1 MSDATSDTARWR
13 SHDLA
18 VRVGVSACLL
28 GTRVRYDG
36 GHKHD
41 AFVEGELGRFVQL
54 VPVCPEVELGMAVP
68 RPPIQIVQPGGTR
81 RDDAQ
86 QLREV
91 ESGRDHTGAMN
102 RFAAR
107 RARDLASES
116 LCGFVLKSAS
126 PTCGVE
132 GVKVWPSGGG
142 RPARRGRGFFARALM
157 DRDPLLPVEEDARL
171 ADPTRRELFIERI
184 FACHRLRT
192 LYAERFGAVDLVA
205 FHRAHAIQLASH
217 SARHARDLDEMVA
230 RLSGRPSAPFR
241 SAYSQGFSQAL
252 RQTATRRRHGSALR
266 QILEHLRD
274 RLDGAARGELR
285 AAIDDYCSLRGPRVV
300 PITLMREHALRLEDD
315 YLVSQ
320 VYLDP
325 HPAEQALQ
333 KLG

>member
-1 MSDATSDTARWR
+1 MSDATADTPRWR

-41 AFVEGELGRFVQL
+41 AFVEGKLGRFIQL

-68 RPPIQIVQPGGTR
+68 RPPIQIVQPGGSR

-91 ESGRDHTGAMN
+91 EGGRDHTAAMN

-107 RARDLASES
+107 RARELASES

-126 PTCGVE
+126 PTCGIE
-132 GVKVWPSGGG
+132 RVKVWPSGGG

-157 DRDPLLPVEEDARL
+157 DRDPLLPVEEETRL
-171 ADPTRRELFIERI
+171 ADPTRCEPFIERI

-192 LYAERFGAVDLVA
+192 LYADRFAAADLVA
-205 FHRAHAIQLASH
+205 LHRAHAIQLASH
-217 SARHARDLDEMVA
+217 SARHARDLDEIVA
-230 RLSGRPSAPFR
+230 RLSGRPSAAIR
-241 SAYSQGFSQAL
+241 SAYGQGFSQAL
-252 RQTATRRRHGSALR
+252 RQNATRRRHGSALR
-266 QILEHLRD
+266 QMLEHLRG
-274 RLDGAARGELR
+274 RLDGAARGELL
-285 AAIDDYCSLRGPRVV
+285 AAIDDFCSERGPRAV
-300 PITLMREHALRLEDD
+300 PIALMREHALRLEDD
-315 YLVSQ
+315 YLMSQ

-325 HPAEQALQ
+325 HPAEQALRTP
-333 KLG
+333 G